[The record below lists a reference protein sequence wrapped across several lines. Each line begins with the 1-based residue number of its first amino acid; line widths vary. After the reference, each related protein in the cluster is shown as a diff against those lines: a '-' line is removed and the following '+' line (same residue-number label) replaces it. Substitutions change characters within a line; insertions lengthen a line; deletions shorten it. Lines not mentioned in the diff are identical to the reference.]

1 MGMNWREALVVLN
14 DAGWETDDID
24 AACERL
30 AEACSDGEFEDLEI
44 EDLET
49 EQIADALEVDV
60 DSEIGSA
67 LALVAIVRARSD
79 DDAEELGRALFDLD
93 AFVDAFE
100 SADLD

>member
-1 MGMNWREALVVLN
+1 MDWREALVILN

-30 AEACSDGEFEDLEI
+30 ADACGDGEFEELEI

-49 EQIADALEVDV
+49 EQIAEALEVDLDAEV
-60 DSEIGSA
+60 ASA
-67 LALVAIVRARSD
+67 LAAVAAVRARSD

-100 SADLD
+100 NVDLD